1 MLSGSTL
8 AIGTGALAGYS
19 FLNFTIYP
27 SIAKRMITTPNP
39 YLEAATILATMGL
52 FMGSLTLFDGFNAF
66 GVIPA
71 IMAYGLVWTKIF
83 MKSRSLQIPLW
94 YMRQFSRFTLAAVF
108 MTLLSGYCMV
118 SREFQTSENR
128 SVLAN
133 IQYQLDKD
141 MAQNSRKYNQRVME
155 EEKKREAELQRLKDP
170 FI

>member
-1 MLSGSTL
+1 
-8 AIGTGALAGYS
+8 
-19 FLNFTIYP
+19 
-27 SIAKRMITTPNP
+27 
-39 YLEAATILATMGL
+39 
-52 FMGSLTLFDGFNAF
+52 
-66 GVIPA
+66 
-71 IMAYGLVWTKIF
+71 
-83 MKSRSLQIPLW
+83 
-94 YMRQFSRFTLAAVF
+94 MRQFSRFTLAAVF

-141 MAQNSRKYNQRVME
+141 MAQNSRKYNERVME